1 MEVKPFGPVQLYE
14 TAGVVE
20 LPDNTTNGDE
30 QVLTPPEAVHRIRD
44 DQGIKAWF
52 ADEWILQIGHK
63 IGWPRPGETYARSI
77 GSAR

>member
-30 QVLTPPEAVHRIRD
+30 QVLTPPEA
-44 DQGIKAWF
+44 
-52 ADEWILQIGHK
+52 
-63 IGWPRPGETYARSI
+63 ETFGGVIFCVTVTVAVPVQPFT
-77 GSAR
+77 GFVMTKV